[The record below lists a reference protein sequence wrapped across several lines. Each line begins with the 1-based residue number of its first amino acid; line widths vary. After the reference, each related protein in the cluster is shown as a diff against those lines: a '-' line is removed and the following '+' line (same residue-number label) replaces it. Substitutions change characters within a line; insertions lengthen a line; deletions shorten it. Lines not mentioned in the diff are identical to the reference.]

1 MRDFI
6 FFAIV
11 ALVVAGTA
19 PRFIEQVGQRSHAPD
34 APQAMAARRDATPAP
49 TPTTAANGSLTV
61 RPDRSGHFHIEGRID
76 GRLMEFVV
84 DTGATV
90 VAIPER
96 EAARLGIHPARRDY
110 TAQIKTANGTILGA
124 PTRLDMVEVGGLMV
138 RDVAAVIIPDA
149 ALSENLLGMSFLSR
163 LRRFEFG
170 EGRLVLEQ

>member
-11 ALVVAGTA
+11 ALVVAVTA
-19 PRFIEQVGQRSHAPD
+19 PRFIEHMGQRSRAAD
-34 APQAMAARRDATPAP
+34 APQAMTAQPEASAAS
-49 TPTTAANGSLTV
+49 TAGGRLTV
-61 RPDRSGHFHIEGRID
+61 RPDNNGHFHLEGRVD
-76 GRLMEFVV
+76 GRRMEFVV

-96 EAARLGIHPARRDY
+96 EAALLGIHPSRRDY
-110 TAQIKTANGTILGA
+110 TAQIKTANGMILGA
-124 PTRLDMVEVGGLMV
+124 PTRLDMVEVGGLIV
-138 RDVAAVIIPDA
+138 RNVTAVIMPDA

>member
-11 ALVVAGTA
+11 ALVVAVTA
-19 PRFIEQVGQRSHAPD
+19 PRFIDQMGQRSRAAD
-34 APQAMAARRDATPAP
+34 APQAMTAQPNASAAPA
-49 TPTTAANGSLTV
+49 TAANGRLTV
-61 RPDRSGHFHIEGRID
+61 RPDNNGHFHIEGRVD
-76 GRLMEFVV
+76 GRRMEFVV

-90 VAIPER
+90 IAIPER
-96 EAARLGIHPARRDY
+96 EAALIGIHPSRRDY

-124 PTRLDMVEVGGLMV
+124 PTRLDMVEVGGLIV
-138 RDVAAVIIPDA
+138 RNVTAVIMPDT

>member
-11 ALVVAGTA
+11 AVVVAVTA
-19 PRFIEQVGQRSHAPD
+19 PRFIEQMSQRSRPPD
-34 APQAMAARRDATPAP
+34 APLAMTARPNASPAP
-49 TPTTAANGSLTV
+49 TAAVNGRLTV
-61 RPDRSGHFHIEGRID
+61 RPDNSGHFHIDGRID
-76 GRLMEFVV
+76 GRRMEFVV

-90 VAIPER
+90 VAIPES

-124 PTRLDMVEVGGLMV
+124 PRRLDMVEVGGLMV
-138 RDVAAVIIPDA
+138 RDVAAVIMPDA
-149 ALSENLLGMSFLSR
+149 ALTENLLGMSFLSR